1 MMAKID
7 KKNYAERI
15 QNVSNKYE
23 ISDKQL
29 RKLLNLPKEK
39 YELLLQGNQGVL
51 TDKQRNDIDKRLNY
65 FDSIGENKDALKYSK
80 YYIEKTLKKEYNLT
94 NKSIAKLCNVKKKTI
109 NRLLKN
115 KKIDRKEERNLIL
128 NILQLYET
136 LKTVN

>member
-1 MMAKID
+1 MAKID

-15 QNVSNKYE
+15 KNVSNKYE
-23 ISDKQL
+23 IGDKQL

-39 YELLLQGNQGVL
+39 YELLLHGNQGVL
-51 TDKQRNDIDKRLNY
+51 TDKQRNEIDKRLNY

-94 NKSIAKLCNVKKKTI
+94 NKSIAKLCNVKKKTV

>member
-51 TDKQRNDIDKRLNY
+51 TDKQRNEIDKRLNY
-65 FDSIGENKDALKYSK
+65 FDSIGKNKDALKYSK

>member
-1 MMAKID
+1 MAKID

-23 ISDKQL
+23 IGDKQL

-51 TDKQRNDIDKRLNY
+51 TDKQRNEIDKRLNY

>member
-1 MMAKID
+1 M
-7 KKNYAERI
+7 
-15 QNVSNKYE
+15 
-23 ISDKQL
+23 
-29 RKLLNLPKEK
+29 NLPKEK

-51 TDKQRNDIDKRLNY
+51 TDKQRNEIDKRLNY

>member
-23 ISDKQL
+23 IGDKQL

-51 TDKQRNDIDKRLNY
+51 TDKQRNEIDKRLNY

-94 NKSIAKLCNVKKKTI
+94 NKTIAKLCNVKKKTI

>member
-1 MMAKID
+1 MAKANE
-7 KKNYAERI
+7 KNYAERI

-23 ISDKQL
+23 LDDKQL

-39 YELLLQGNQGVL
+39 YELLLHGNQGVL
-51 TDKQRNDIDKRLNY
+51 TDVQRNEIGKRLNY
-65 FDSIGENKDALKYSK
+65 FEAIGENKDALKYSK

-94 NKSIAKLCNVKKKTI
+94 NKSIAKLCNVKKKTVK
-109 NRLLKN
+109 NLLNN

-136 LKTVN
+136 LKSVN

>member
-51 TDKQRNDIDKRLNY
+51 TDKQRNEIDKRLNY

>member
-23 ISDKQL
+23 IGDKQL

-51 TDKQRNDIDKRLNY
+51 TDKQRNEIDKRLNY

>member
-23 ISDKQL
+23 IGDKQL

-51 TDKQRNDIDKRLNY
+51 TDKQRNEIDKRLNY

-115 KKIDRKEERNLIL
+115 KKIDRKEERNFIL